1 MNEETI
7 GEWTKIEDL
16 NPWKD
21 NPRINQSAIDE
32 VAKSIKRFG
41 FASPIIARSEDKM
54 IIAGHTRFEAAK
66 KLGLQ
71 KVPVRLM
78 NLDIGEAQLLALADN
93 KIGEIAD
100 WDEEKLKAILSDLK
114 DEDLAGLGWSDEE
127 LSDLIDYEPGSELH
141 GDPDEVPEVQEDAI
155 TQEGDLWI
163 LGNHRLLCG
172 DSTKEEN
179 VAVLMNGEKADMVFT
194 DPPYG
199 MDLDTDYSKMINKN
213 GQAGKKH
220 KKIVGDEKQFNPKS
234 IFIFFK
240 EVEEIIMFGAD
251 YFCDLIPNRKDGSW
265 LVWDKRVEEKYDKI
279 FGSSFELIWS
289 RKKRKREILRH
300 EYCSWGSRMEGKTEQ
315 GKPHPT
321 MKPTKLLVDIILK
334 TKSSKIVDL
343 FGGSGSTLIAC
354 EQTNRKCFMMELDPH
369 YCDVIV
375 RRWQL
380 LTGKVAVNQNGQ
392 SFNDISDLPW

>member
-41 FASPIIARSEDKM
+41 FASPIIARSEDLM

-127 LSDLIDYEPGSELH
+127 LADLIDYEPQSELH

-163 LGNHRLLCG
+163 LGNHRLHCG

-199 MDLDTDYSKMINKN
+199 MDLETDYQSIHDQNNEKYCKSKSYKKVLNDEKEFDPATLIEMFNDAKEQFWWGADWYYQHLPKNGSFMIWNKRTAEGTKKMLGNHFETLWTINKKRRVIIDFLW
-213 GQAGKKH
+213 AGFTARNKDFKRSH
-220 KKIVGDEKQFNPKS
+220 PTEKP
-234 IFIFFK
+234 I
-240 EVEEIIMFGAD
+240 A
-251 YFCDLIPNRKDGSW
+251 L
-265 LVWDKRVEEKYDKI
+265 LV
-279 FGSSFELIWS
+279 
-289 RKKRKREILRH
+289 EILN
-300 EYCSWGSRMEGKTEQ
+300 EYTNQIVS
-315 GKPHPT
+315 
-321 MKPTKLLVDIILK
+321 V
-334 TKSSKIVDL
+334 VDL
-343 FGGSGSTLIAC
+343 FGGVGTTLIAC

-375 RRWQL
+375 RRWQN
-380 LTGKVAVNQNGQ
+380 LTGKEAVNQNGQ